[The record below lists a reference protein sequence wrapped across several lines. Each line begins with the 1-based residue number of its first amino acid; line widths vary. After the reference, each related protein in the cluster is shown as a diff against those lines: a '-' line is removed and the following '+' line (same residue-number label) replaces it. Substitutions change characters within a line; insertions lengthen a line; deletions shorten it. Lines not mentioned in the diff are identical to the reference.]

1 MYSLKKIT
9 SNKKKIVFLSGTRAD
24 YGKLKSLIL
33 AVKKNSNLDYKIFI
47 TGMHNLKKY
56 GNTYEEIIKDKFY
69 KYHLF
74 KNQNLNDSMDII
86 LSKTI
91 KGFSKFVETE
101 KPDLVVVHGDRVEP
115 LGCAIV
121 CTLNNILLAHV
132 EGGEVSGTVDEML
145 RHSISKLSHLHFVS
159 NVQAKK
165 RLIQMGEDKNHIYQ
179 IGSPD
184 LDIMNSET
192 LPKIEKVKKR
202 YGINFKT
209 YGLIIFHPVT
219 TEIKKLNHQIK
230 VLCKAVKNS
239 NKEYVVIYPNN
250 DTGAEII
257 LNNLKKY
264 FNSKNFKILP
274 SMRFEYFLTLLKN
287 SKVIIGNSSAAVR
300 EAPFYGI
307 PTINLGSRQYKRSN
321 QKSIINMDFKEK
333 EILKKLNY
341 FFSTDKKFKKSQE
354 FGDGK
359 SAKRFIQIILTK
371 KFYNTKKQK
380 YFVDI

>member
-1 MYSLKKIT
+1 VYSLKKKK

-33 AVKKNSNLDYKIFI
+33 AVKKNSNFEYKIFI

-74 KNQNLNDSMDII
+74 NNQNLNDSMDII

-91 KGFSKFVETE
+91 KGFSKFIEKE

-159 NVQAKK
+159 NAQAKK
-165 RLIQMGEDKNHIYQ
+165 RLIQMGEDK
-179 IGSPD
+179 
-184 LDIMNSET
+184 
-192 LPKIEKVKKR
+192 KR
-202 YGINFKT
+202 YDISFKN

-219 TEIKKLNHQIK
+219 TDIKNLNYQVRI
-230 VLCKAVKNS
+230 LSKAVKKT
-239 NKEYVVIYPNN
+239 NKQYVVIYPNN
-250 DTGAEII
+250 DLGANII
-257 LNNLKKY
+257 LSNFKKY
-264 FNSKNFKILP
+264 FNNKNFKILP
-274 SMRFEYFLTLLKN
+274 SMRFEYFLTLLN
-287 SKVIIGNSSAAVR
+287 NAKVIIGNSSAAIR
-300 EAPFYGI
+300 EAPFFGI
-307 PTINLGSRQYKRSN
+307 PSINLGSRQYKRSK
-321 QKSIINMDFKEK
+321 QLSIINMDFNEK
-333 EILKKLNY
+333 EIFNKLNY
-341 FFSTDKKFKKSQE
+341 FFSSTKKFKKSRE

-359 SAKRFIQIILTK
+359 SSKRFVQIILNK

-380 YFVDI
+380 HFIDI

>member
-1 MYSLKKIT
+1 MYSLKKNK
-9 SNKKKIVFLSGTRAD
+9 SNKKKIVFLTGTRAD

-33 AVKKNSNLDYKIFI
+33 AVKKNLNFEYKIFI

-56 GNTYEEIIKDKFY
+56 GNTYEEIIKDKFH

-74 KNQNLNDSMDII
+74 NNQNLNDSMDII

-91 KGFSKFVETE
+91 KGFSKFVEKE

-159 NVQAKK
+159 NAQAKK
-165 RLIQMGEDKNHIYQ
+165 RLIQMGEDKKNIFQ

-184 LDIMNSET
+184 LDIMNSKM

-202 YGINFKT
+202 YDISFKN

-219 TEIKKLNHQIK
+219 TDIKNLDYQVGI
-230 VLCKAVKNS
+230 LIKAVRKT
-239 NKEYVVIYPNN
+239 NKQYIVIYPNN
-250 DTGAEII
+250 DLGANII
-257 LNNLKKY
+257 LNNFKKH
-264 FNSKNFKILP
+264 FNNKNFKILP
-274 SMRFEYFLTLLKN
+274 SMRFEYFLTLLNN
-287 SKVIIGNSSAAVR
+287 SKVIIGNSSAAIR
-300 EAPFYGI
+300 EAPFFGT
-307 PTINLGSRQYKRSN
+307 PSINLGSRQYKRSK
-321 QKSIINMDFKEK
+321 QLSIINMDFNEK
-333 EILKKLNY
+333 EIFNKLNY
-341 FFSTDKKFKKSQE
+341 FFSSNKKFKKSRE

-359 SAKRFIQIILTK
+359 SSKRFVQIVLNK

-380 YFVDI
+380 YFIDI

>member
-1 MYSLKKIT
+1 MYSLKKNK

-24 YGKLKSLIL
+24 YGKLKSLISS
-33 AVKKNSNLDYKIFI
+33 VKKNSKFEYKIFI

-74 KNQNLNDSMDII
+74 NNQNLNDSMDII

-91 KGFSKFVETE
+91 KGFSKFVKIE

-159 NVQAKK
+159 NLQAKK
-165 RLIQMGEDKNHIYQ
+165 RLIQMGEDKKNIYQ

-184 LDIMNSET
+184 LDIMNSKT

-202 YGINFKT
+202 YDISFKN

-219 TEIKKLNHQIK
+219 TEIKNLNYQAKI
-230 VLCKAVKNS
+230 LCKAVKKT
-239 NKEYVVIYPNN
+239 NKQFIVIYPNN
-250 DTGAEII
+250 DLGANII
-257 LNNLKKY
+257 LNNFKKY
-264 FNSKNFKILP
+264 FNNKNFKILP
-274 SMRFEYFLTLLKN
+274 SMRLEYFLTLLKN
-287 SKVIIGNSSAAVR
+287 SKVIIGNSSAAIR
-300 EAPFYGI
+300 EAPFFGI
-307 PTINLGSRQYKRSN
+307 PSINLGTRQYKRSK
-321 QKSIINMDFKEK
+321 QLSIINLDYEEK
-333 EILKKLNY
+333 TIINYLNY
-341 FFSTDKKFKKSQE
+341 FFSSSKRFKKSQE

-359 SAKRFIQIILTK
+359 SSKRFIQIVLNE

-380 YFVDI
+380 YFIDI